1 MPKKLDLTEN
11 LEKYI
16 IDHSESLTDV
26 QKEII
31 QYNIS
36 LGDQQRLQISV
47 SQAQFLQT
55 LIKISNIKKILE
67 IGSFTGFSA
76 LSMALALPSDG
87 LLISLDKSPEF
98 SMKAQSFY
106 KKANEK
112 KIKQIIQPATKSL
125 NELKDSSQ
133 RFDLIFIDADKE
145 NYLNYYET
153 CLELIDKKGLIVID
167 NVLWHGEVIDETKN
181 DKFTNI
187 IREFNTH
194 IKKDR
199 RVVKN
204 IIPIGD
210 GLTICIKKQCT
221 QFLVFISLKRQNF

>member
-1 MPKKLDLTEN
+1 MYKRQ
-11 LEKYI
+11 
-16 IDHSESLTDV
+16 DV

-98 SMKAQSFY
+98 SIKAQSFY

-112 KIKQIIQPATKSL
+112 KIKQIVKPATESL

-145 NYLNYYET
+145 NYLKYYEASMD
-153 CLELIDKKGLIVID
+153 LINKNGLIVID
-167 NVLWHGEVIDETKN
+167 NVLWHGEVIDDTKN

-194 IKKDR
+194 IKKDS
-199 RVVKN
+199 RVAKN

-210 GLTICIKKQCT
+210 GLTICIKK
-221 QFLVFISLKRQNF
+221 

>member
-98 SMKAQSFY
+98 SMKAQLFY

-112 KIKQIIQPATKSL
+112 KIKQIVKPATESL

-145 NYLNYYET
+145 LS
-153 CLELIDKKGLIVID
+153 LI
-167 NVLWHGEVIDETKN
+167 
-181 DKFTNI
+181 
-187 IREFNTH
+187 H
-194 IKKDR
+194 I
-199 RVVKN
+199 
-204 IIPIGD
+204 
-210 GLTICIKKQCT
+210 
-221 QFLVFISLKRQNF
+221 

>member
-98 SMKAQSFY
+98 SKKAQAFY
-106 KKANEK
+106 EKANEK
-112 KIKQIIQPATKSL
+112 KIKQIVKPATESL

-145 NYLNYYET
+145 NYLKYYEASMD
-153 CLELIDKKGLIVID
+153 LINKNGLIVID
-167 NVLWHGEVIDETKN
+167 NVLWHGEVIDDTKN

-194 IKKDR
+194 IKKDS
-199 RVVKN
+199 RVAKN

-210 GLTICIKKQCT
+210 GLTICIKK
-221 QFLVFISLKRQNF
+221 

>member
-16 IDHSESLTDV
+16 IDHSESLTDI

-36 LGDQQRLQISV
+36 LGDQQRLQISI

-55 LIKISNIKKILE
+55 MIKAANVKRILE

-76 LSMALALPSDG
+76 LSMAITLPSDG
-87 LLISLDKSPEF
+87 ILISLDKNSEF
-98 SMKAQSFY
+98 SSKAKSFY
-106 KKANEK
+106 EKAKEK
-112 KIKQIIQPATKSL
+112 KIKQIIKPAIESL
-125 NELKDSSQ
+125 KELKKSGQ
-133 RFDLIFIDADKE
+133 KFDLIFIDADKE
-145 NYLNYYET
+145 NYVNYYDISVDIIT
-153 CLELIDKKGLIVID
+153 KGGLIIID
-167 NVLWHGEVIDETKN
+167 NVLWHGDVSDKTKK

-187 IREFNTH
+187 IRDFNNYL
-194 IKKDR
+194 KKDD
-199 RVVKN
+199 RVTKN

-210 GLTICIKKQCT
+210 GLTICIKK
-221 QFLVFISLKRQNF
+221 

>member
-1 MPKKLDLTEN
+1 MPKKLDLTKN

-31 QYNIS
+31 HYNIS

-87 LLISLDKSPEF
+87 FLISLDKSSEF
-98 SMKAQSFY
+98 SMKAKSFY
-106 KKANEK
+106 EKAKEK
-112 KIKQIIQPATKSL
+112 KIKIK
-125 NELKDSSQ
+125 
-133 RFDLIFIDADKE
+133 LINIK
-145 NYLNYYET
+145 
-153 CLELIDKKGLIVID
+153 LEKK
-167 NVLWHGEVIDETKN
+167 N
-181 DKFTNI
+181 
-187 IREFNTH
+187 
-194 IKKDR
+194 
-199 RVVKN
+199 
-204 IIPIGD
+204 
-210 GLTICIKKQCT
+210 C
-221 QFLVFISLKRQNF
+221 LVFLLDRL